1 MSRARLTALT
11 VSALLAAM
19 ALPALAQSPAPAG
32 KAMPDK
38 KAAAPATPKPC
49 AALKTIDPDNDGKLE
64 LSEAKKAAEAA
75 FTKMNKDAD
84 KTVDRKELKGRVSRT
99 ELRSGDPD
107 KDGTLDLAEYT
118 AMVEKLFAAANKDK
132 DGTLEC
138 AELKSSA
145 GRALL
150 KLLN

>member
-1 MSRARLTALT
+1 MIRARWTTLT
-11 VSALLAAM
+11 VSALLAVM
-19 ALPALAQSPAPAG
+19 AAPALAQSPAPA
-32 KAMPDK
+32 KAIPDK

-49 AALKTIDPDNDGKLE
+49 AALKTVDPDNDGKLD
-64 LSEAKKAAEAA
+64 LAEAKKAAEAA

-84 KTVDRKELKGRVSRT
+84 KTVDSKELKGRVSRT
-99 ELRSGDPD
+99 ELRNGDPD

-132 DGTLEC
+132 DGTIEC